1 MKFLQLNFLPT
12 STDVALLVARVWF
25 GASMLV
31 LHGWGKLT
39 GFGKLAESFPDLFG
53 IGKAPTAALAVFGEV
68 VCAAL
73 LVAGLFTRVAAGGLA
88 VTMAVA
94 FFMAHGGKLTGQG
107 NGEMAFL
114 YLGAYVVLFCTG
126 GGRFAVDAKLGGKS

>member
-1 MKFLQLNFLPT
+1 MKFLQLNFLPVG
-12 STDVALLVARVWF
+12 TDLALLLARIWF

-39 GFGKLAESFPDLFG
+39 GFGKLAENFPDLFG
-53 IGKAPTAALAVFGEV
+53 IGKTPTAALAVFGEV

-73 LVAGLFTRVAAGGLA
+73 LVAGLFTRVAAAGLA
-88 VTMAVA
+88 VTMGVA

-107 NGEMAFL
+107 NGELAFL
-114 YLGAYVVLFCTG
+114 FLGAYVVLFLTG
-126 GGRFAVDAKLGGKS
+126 GGKFAVDAKLGGKA

>member
-1 MKFLQLNFLPT
+1 MKLLQLNFIPT
-12 STDVALLVARVWF
+12 SADAALLLTRVWF
-25 GASMLV
+25 GVSMLV

-39 GFGKLAESFPDLFG
+39 GFGKLAENFPDLFG
-53 IGKAPTAALAVFGEV
+53 IGKTPTAALAVFGEV

-73 LVAGLFTRVAAGGLA
+73 LVAGLFTRAAAAGL
-88 VTMAVA
+88 VITMGVA

-114 YLGAYVVLFCTG
+114 YLGAYAALFFTG
-126 GGRFAVDAKLGGKS
+126 GGRFAVDARLGGKS